1 MGFSSAHTAVH
12 DTPQNGM
19 DFSRATN
26 EHERSDDVV
35 IKLPGRQSRCGE
47 LRRRREQGLEASR
60 DLSAKNCEKNSER
73 WNRITTFGVVSVQRQ
88 FSAKKTRGEAG

>member
-60 DLSAKNCEKNSER
+60 DLSAKNCEKNSEKMEPDHDFWR
-73 WNRITTFGVVSVQRQ
+73 RISSEAIFGEENAR
-88 FSAKKTRGEAG
+88 